1 MRSLI
6 TSRPG
11 LQWQLLWIPYLVIFF
26 IENALIVP
34 KYIIHCPLDDLIP
47 FCEWFAFPY
56 CSWFLLL
63 AGVTLL
69 LWWNDTPAYYKL
81 VKMMFSGMF
90 FCLFLYIIFPNGL
103 HLRPEAVDR
112 QNIAMFIMRLLWGVD
127 EPANVCPS
135 IHCQSSA
142 AMALAFSRSRLAAG
156 KPHYKLL
163 AWGWAMLI
171 CLSTMFTKQH
181 SAVDVAL
188 GLMLVIPWYLIL
200 YYKKD
205 YSYENRH

>member
-1 MRSLI
+1 MKLI

-26 IENALIVP
+26 LENAFIVP

-90 FCLFLYIIFPNGL
+90 FCLFLYILFPNGL
-103 HLRPEAVDR
+103 HLRPETIDR
-112 QNIAMFIMRLLWGVD
+112 QNIAVLIMQTLWGVD

-142 AMALAFSRSRLAAG
+142 CMALAFSQSRLARG
-156 KPHYKLL
+156 KWGWKLV
-163 AWGWAMLI
+163 AWGWALLI
-171 CLSTMFTKQH
+171 CLSTVFTKQH

-188 GLMLVIPWYLIL
+188 GLILVIPWYFIL

-205 YSYENRH
+205 FSYENRH